1 VGGSPLNRQDA
12 KDVMFQQTLREL
24 VRAHAAEKA
33 NVGCVQCE
41 RCLRC
46 TECTFC
52 RESTGLVR
60 CHYCVELESSV
71 DCTHCR
77 TSRQLLRCNHCS
89 GSERCAGSAYLSFC
103 LDCSDCAYCFGC
115 VGLSGVEFHLLN
127 QRLDRASFFRAT
139 AELSHQLGSLSLEA
153 LLGR

>member
-103 LDCSDCAYCFGC
+103 L
-115 VGLSGVEFHLLN
+115 SGVEFHLLN